1 MASVT
6 STYARAFADVVI
18 EKRFSP
24 DKTIEEIKSLASLV
38 TSNRELRVVWETPSI
53 PSEQKVRVL
62 DGIVQR
68 LGVSPV
74 VRNFVAV
81 LIDHGRIQFLDAI
94 VRQFEQNLN
103 ERLGFAEAEVTSA
116 RDLSDEERRRIESQ
130 VTQLTGKKVRA
141 RYLRDATILGGAI
154 VKVGSTIYDG
164 SVAGQLERI
173 REQLAGSSN

>member
-18 EKRFSP
+18 EKRLAP
-24 DKTIEEIKSLASLV
+24 DKTMEEIKSLTDLV

-53 PSEQKVRVL
+53 PSEQKVHVL
-62 DGIVQR
+62 DGIAQR
-68 LGVSPV
+68 LGVSPI

-94 VRQFEQNLN
+94 VKQFEQNLN

-116 RDLSDEERRRIESQ
+116 RDLNDDERRRIESQ
-130 VTQLTGKKVRA
+130 VAQLTGKKVRA
-141 RYLRDATILGGAI
+141 KYSRDTAILGGAI

-173 REQLAGSSN
+173 REQLVGSSN